1 MQVAADLKPDRKRL
15 TVGQDANDVSFL
27 WRWARAG
34 RVTKSH
40 PGRLAG
46 TAELPQQAD

>member
-1 MQVAADLKPDRKRL
+1 L
-15 TVGQDANDVSFL
+15 
-27 WRWARAG
+27 

-46 TAELPQQAD
+46 TAELPQQADWVAAARRTGGQCQFL